1 MSAINPKDTDKPQT
15 AARAATLALF
25 HAKDFLEE
33 VDRVKSII
41 DLMDRAITQEITEAR
56 LDDEKVGCW
65 VPEVFATNVAWLF
78 EKLEVRIGGL
88 RENLKKAGIDVEH
101 RI

>member
-1 MSAINPKDTDKPQT
+1 MSVINPKDTDKSQT

-33 VDRVKSII
+33 VDRVRSIV

-56 LDDEKVGCW
+56 LDDEEVECW

-78 EKLEVRIGGL
+78 EKLEGRIMGL
-88 RENLKKAGIDVEH
+88 RENLKEAGIEVEH